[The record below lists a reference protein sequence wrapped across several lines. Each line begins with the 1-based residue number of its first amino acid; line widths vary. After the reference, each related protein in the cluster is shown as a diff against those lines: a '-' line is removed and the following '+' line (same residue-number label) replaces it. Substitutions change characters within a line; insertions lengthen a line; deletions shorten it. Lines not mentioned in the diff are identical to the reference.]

1 MDPKLDL
8 SDELQFDSFF
18 ESGNLDMV
26 TKTKPL
32 EYDLY
37 MRIDTNSMGHQ

>member
-1 MDPKLDL
+1 MNPKLDL
-8 SDELQFDSFF
+8 TDEFCFDSLF

-26 TKTKPL
+26 TKVRDF

-37 MRIDTNSMGHQ
+37 MRIDTNSTGC